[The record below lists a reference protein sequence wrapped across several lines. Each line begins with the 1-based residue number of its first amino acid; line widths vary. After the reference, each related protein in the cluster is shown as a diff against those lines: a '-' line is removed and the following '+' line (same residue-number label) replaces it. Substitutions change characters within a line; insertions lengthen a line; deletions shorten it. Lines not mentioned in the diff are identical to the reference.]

1 MRIIKLSYKEI
12 QWLRGKYNNG
22 EVLHLNKASIV
33 KKCNYCGNYYTP
45 THHRQVYCCKDCSA
59 KALQDQKN
67 EWKRTKWVK
76 PKENG
81 TGYITEKRKE
91 NFDDELR
98 QIRGELLRLG
108 IKQRKR

>member
-12 QWLRGKYNNG
+12 QCLRSKYNNG
-22 EVLHLNKASIV
+22 EVLHLNKASLV
-33 KKCNYCGNYYTP
+33 KKCKFCGNLYAR
-45 THHRQVYCCKDCSA
+45 THHRQVYCCKECSQ

-67 EWKRTKWVK
+67 EWKRTKWIK

-98 QIRGELLRLG
+98 QIRGELRRLG

>member
-12 QWLRGKYNNG
+12 QWLRGKYKNG
-22 EVLHLNKASIV
+22 EVLHLNKASIIC
-33 KKCNYCGNYYTP
+33 KCEFCGQYFAK
-45 THHRQVYCCKDCSA
+45 THHRQKYCTKDCSK

-67 EWKRTKWVK
+67 EWKRTKWIK

-98 QIRGELLRLG
+98 QIKGELRRLG

>member
-1 MRIIKLSYKEI
+1 MKIPYKEI
-12 QWLRGKYNNG
+12 QKIKANCPNNCTF
-22 EVLHLNKASIV
+22 HLNKASLV
-33 KKCNYCGNYYTP
+33 RKCHFCGKLYAQ
-45 THHRQVYCCKDCSA
+45 THHRQVYCCKECSQ

-81 TGYITEKRKE
+81 TGYITEKRKTD
-91 NFDDELR
+91 FDDELR